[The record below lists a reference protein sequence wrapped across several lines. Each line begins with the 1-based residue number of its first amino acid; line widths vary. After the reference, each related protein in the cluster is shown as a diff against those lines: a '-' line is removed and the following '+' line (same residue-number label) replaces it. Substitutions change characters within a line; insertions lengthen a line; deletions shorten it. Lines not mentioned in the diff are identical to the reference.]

1 MHSGSQKSGGSNL
14 SKALPKKE
22 KVRTNLLSR
31 LLFMMQGDTFE
42 RQNSKG
48 KGWSEL
54 SRSKLRCAAFES
66 CWWLAQS
73 IMDDAKCQQC
83 KSLVR

>member
-1 MHSGSQKSGGSNL
+1 MNGSSQKSGSPNQ
-14 SKALPKKE
+14 SEALPKK

-31 LLFMMQGDTFE
+31 LLSMMRGGTFE

-48 KGWSEL
+48 KDWSEL
-54 SRSKLRCAAFES
+54 SRSKLRCAAPGG

-73 IMDDAKCQQC
+73 IMDEAKCQQC